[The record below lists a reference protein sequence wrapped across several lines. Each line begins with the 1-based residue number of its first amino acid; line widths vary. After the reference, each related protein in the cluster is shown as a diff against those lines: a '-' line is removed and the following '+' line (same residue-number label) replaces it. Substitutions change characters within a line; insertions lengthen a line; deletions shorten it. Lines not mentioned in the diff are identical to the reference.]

1 MDYLQKIRNIISEL
15 EKYGYVE
22 DAQKIKEIR
31 DSASVGSE
39 LIMSVTHE
47 LLKMVNMSREL
58 KNLIGIDVLSLRDYC
73 WSIGL
78 IVK

>member
-1 MDYLQKIRNIISEL
+1 MDYLLKIRNIISKL
-15 EKYGYVE
+15 DKYGYAE
-22 DAQKIKEIR
+22 NARKIKEIR

-47 LLKMVNMSREL
+47 LLQMVNISREL
-58 KNLIGIDVLSLRDYC
+58 KKPIGIDVMTLRDYC

-78 IVK
+78 MVK